1 MPDNNLVD
9 LIALALLPGL
19 GPITIRRLL
28 DAGNDPAD
36 IAYRM
41 SPRVLSTLPR
51 IRGAAVSGIVDARKT
66 LRRRAEREERRA
78 EKLGLRLLTLADAD
92 YPAALPELPDAPI
105 LLYVRG
111 RLPPG
116 VARIAVV
123 GSRSATHY
131 GKHVATGLAS
141 GLAVRG
147 IEVVSG
153 GARGIDTC
161 AHRGAL
167 AEGGRTVAVIGSGLA
182 RPYPPENE
190 KLFDRVAENGAVVS
204 EFPLD
209 FGPRPE
215 NFPRRNRL
223 ISGLASAVVV
233 VEANRRSGSL
243 ITAGHA
249 LEQGREV
256 LAVPGPVSSER
267 SAGCNRLIQQGAKL
281 VQNLDD
287 ILEELSPMYRGA
299 ILPPTPPRE
308 VVAVTGLLPD
318 EATLLEL
325 LDKEGPLQVDN
336 IAEKAP
342 FGFAR
347 VQAALFGLEVRSA
360 VERLPGGHYA
370 RRSGF

>member
-1 MPDNNLVD
+1 M
-9 LIALALLPGL
+9 
-19 GPITIRRLL
+19 
-28 DAGNDPAD
+28 
-36 IAYRM
+36 
-41 SPRVLSTLPR
+41 
-51 IRGAAVSGIVDARKT
+51 
-66 LRRRAEREERRA
+66 
-78 EKLGLRLLTLADAD
+78 
-92 YPAALPELPDAPI
+92 
-105 LLYVRG
+105 
-111 RLPPG
+111 
-116 VARIAVV
+116 
-123 GSRSATHY
+123 
-131 GKHVATGLAS
+131 
-141 GLAVRG
+141 
-147 IEVVSG
+147 
-153 GARGIDTC
+153 
-161 AHRGAL
+161 
-167 AEGGRTVAVIGSGLA
+167 
-182 RPYPPENE
+182 
-190 KLFDRVAENGAVVS
+190 VS

-347 VQAALFGLEVRSA
+347 VQAALFGLEVRGA

-370 RRSGF
+370 RRSGS